1 VFSKY
6 RVTFQPPSP
15 VTIEPI
21 PDQDAEHSVVP
32 ESCIYCHLIPPSLR
46 ASTCSASPATV
57 NHVTISSRGNP
68 NPRADPPGAGCCTN
82 SRHVETRGYGIK
94 NQKRWK
100 VVPMRGLFCHQCSI
114 SVTLFCAAPPSPL
127 IVFESISGKPARF
140 CPNGYYTPS
149 SHLKSWQR
157 LLGWP
162 TLQ

>member
-1 VFSKY
+1 MFSKY

-32 ESCIYCHLIPPSLR
+32 KSRIYCHLIPPSLR

-57 NHVTISSRGNP
+57 NHVTISLRGNP

-94 NQKRWK
+94 NEKRWK
-100 VVPMRGLFCHQCSI
+100 VVPVRGLFCHQCSI
-114 SVTLFCAAPPSPL
+114 SVTYSALPLLLPSL
-127 IVFESISGKPARF
+127 CLSQYRESLPVSAQMVII
-140 CPNGYYTPS
+140 
-149 SHLKSWQR
+149 HL
-157 LLGWP
+157 LH
-162 TLQ
+162 T